1 MEGKETVQTLKGI
14 GKKQKSVARKKSD
27 YVMNSRV
34 SKLFCS
40 NIMFAKYIHLYFEKC
55 YHQIFQ

>member
-34 SKLFCS
+34 SKLFS
-40 NIMFAKYIHLYFEKC
+40 LKYNVC
-55 YHQIFQ
+55 

>member
-34 SKLFCS
+34 SKLFC
-40 NIMFAKYIHLYFEKC
+40 FKYSVCLIYTS
-55 YHQIFQ
+55 IF